1 MSVPSPATTADTRHE
16 RAVALLL
23 CAVAGYADA
32 VGYLQTGVFAANM
45 TGNSV
50 LLAIG
55 IAQQQ
60 WAQTAERL
68 GTLGCFFVGAVG
80 GRLLLRLAGQR
91 PSLPLLAEALL
102 LGAALGAEPRHGLA
116 LWLMAAAMGVQ
127 ASAMT
132 RFSGAAL
139 STVVMTSTL
148 ARIARAAADAL
159 VAPFGPK
166 APAGGEPV
174 GLLFGTWLAYALG
187 AAMATLLL
195 PRLGAPLWPA
205 VALLGL
211 LCAGLAWRG
220 R

>member
-1 MSVPSPATTADTRHE
+1 MNPSPAPAPDMRHE
-16 RAVALLL
+16 GAVALLL

-60 WAQTAERL
+60 WGQTAERL
-68 GTLGCFFVGAVG
+68 GTVGCFFVGAVL

-102 LGAALGAEPRHGLA
+102 LGAALWAEPRHGLA
-116 LWLMAAAMGVQ
+116 LWLMATAMGVQ

-148 ARIARAAADAL
+148 ARIARAAADSL

-166 APAGGEPV
+166 TPAGGEPV
-174 GLLFGTWLAYALG
+174 LLLFGTWLAYALG
-187 AAMATLLL
+187 AAAATLLL
-195 PRLGAPLWPA
+195 PRGVAPLWPA

>member
-1 MSVPSPATTADTRHE
+1 MNPSPAPAADARHE
-16 RAVALLL
+16 SAIALLL

-68 GTLGCFFVGAVG
+68 GTVGCFFVGAVA

-102 LGAALGAEPRHGLA
+102 LGGALWAEPRHGLS

-132 RFSGAAL
+132 RFSGTAL

-148 ARIARAAADAL
+148 ARLARAAADSL

-174 GLLFGTWLAYALG
+174 LLLFGTWLAYALG
-187 AAMATLLL
+187 AAVATWLLS
-195 PRLGAPLWPA
+195 RVAAPLWPA